1 MELVLIILRRLAED
15 IHTFES
21 GLDQRRRKEM
31 TAALNE
37 QIQEVFGF
45 ILKNLEV
52 VHGMCY

>member
-15 IHTFES
+15 IPTFES
-21 GLDQRRRKEM
+21 GLDQRRQKEM

-45 ILKNLEV
+45 ILKNFEV
-52 VHGMCY
+52 VHATCY

>member
-15 IHTFES
+15 IRTFES

-37 QIQEVFGF
+37 HADSGGVWFHSE
-45 ILKNLEV
+45 EP
-52 VHGMCY
+52 